1 LARPR
6 IHIEPGTRWDHLVYL
21 EEAEAHPDGKR
32 RVRCL
37 CEACGNET
45 TVRYDALQTHQYKS
59 CGCQQKEAS
68 QLRFQKIFNNWDLP
82 GGRYRKSNP
91 EAWPQWLRDW
101 LQEEQKKAETIWKNR
116 GRHQN
121 VSLTPEQARD
131 IRLKAHL
138 EQRTVARGCTAA
150 EAEVAAQMLAELLQ
164 RMQTKITT

>member
-6 IHIEPGTRWDHLVYL
+6 IRIEPGTRWGHLVYRS
-21 EEAEAHPDGKR
+21 EAEPRSDGKR

-45 TVRYDALQTHQYKS
+45 TIRYDALQTHQYKS

-68 QLRFQKIFNNWDLP
+68 QLHFQKIFANWDLP
-82 GGRYRKSNP
+82 GGHYRKSNP

-101 LQEEQKKAETIWKNR
+101 LQEEQEKAETIWKNR

-131 IRLKAHL
+131 LRLAQKL
-138 EQRTVARGCTAA
+138 KEMTVARGCSEAEAINAA
-150 EAEVAAQMLAELLQ
+150 EMLADVVHRLRKKPL
-164 RMQTKITT
+164 